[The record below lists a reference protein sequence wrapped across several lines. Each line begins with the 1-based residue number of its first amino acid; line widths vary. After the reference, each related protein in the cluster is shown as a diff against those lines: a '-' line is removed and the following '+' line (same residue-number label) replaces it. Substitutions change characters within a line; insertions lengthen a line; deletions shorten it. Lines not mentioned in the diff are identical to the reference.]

1 MSELHLL
8 AAQRLFFEFIAN
20 MRTIKLKYCIGKVMQ
35 LIFSMQHG
43 QFLYRSW
50 TRDNL
55 GAWSMMEALWNL
67 LKRNWLKGKVKEKE
81 GAAATGI
88 DFLVFTALLGDGIR
102 L

>member
-55 GAWSMMEALWNL
+55 GA
-67 LKRNWLKGKVKEKE
+67 
-81 GAAATGI
+81 
-88 DFLVFTALLGDGIR
+88 
-102 L
+102 